1 MEQSLQTQTICD
13 SHSVLGTKARDIYQG
28 WKPAAISVSS
38 SLFRDRYLI
47 ILGRLWTR
55 EFDSFRP
62 VPAMETY
69 TKKTSSGTDI
79 LVSIHVERAH
89 ATNLHPLDASLR
101 IVHSSPIIG
110 AAGAASNPRPTVLLL
125 GWYAASKRNL
135 AKYETVYH
143 AMGYNSVS
151 TTAPTSITFFQS
163 AQRPFILSVLRVL
176 ATDTRL
182 LAGGLVFAP
191 FSNGGAIIFPLLSR
205 LLCELPGNPALG
217 REIGLR
223 EEHLPILDSVREAT
237 AAVVFDSCPCY
248 LHADIGAN
256 ALLEGLQLRNK
267 LLSAV
272 VRVGFFFMCMLQFLV
287 HGNFAARF
295 WRAMR
300 DAKYPCPE
308 LYMYSAA
315 DALLDEHALD
325 ELVAHRKETGRA
337 KRIEVWRVED
347 APHVM
352 LLRTHRQ
359 QYIYRL
365 RDMNDWGVNAL
376 RKRKRLPE
384 WSLPQEEDFKL

>member
-1 MEQSLQTQTICD
+1 MPRIVPQSKPFSRLLR
-13 SHSVLGTKARDIYQG
+13 HFGGLGAGIVFFVI
-28 WKPAAISVSS
+28 PAF
-38 SLFRDRYLI
+38 LP
-47 ILGRLWTR
+47 G
-55 EFDSFRP
+55 
-62 VPAMETY
+62 METY

-79 LVSIHVERAH
+79 LVSIHVEPAH
-89 ATNLHPLDASLR
+89 ATSLHPLDASLR

-110 AAGAASNPRPTVLLL
+110 AAGAAPNPRPTVLLF

-135 AKYETVYH
+135 AKYETIYH
-143 AMGYNSVS
+143 AMGYNSVA

-176 ATDTRL
+176 ATDPRL
-182 LAGGLVFAP
+182 LAGGLVLAP
-191 FSNGGAIIFPLLSR
+191 FSNAGAILLPLISR
-205 LLCELPGNPALG
+205 LLCDLPANLASSSSLA

-223 EEHLPILDSVREAT
+223 DEHLPIVDAVRDAT
-237 AAVVFDSCPCY
+237 AALVLDSCPCY
-248 LHADIGAN
+248 LHADTGAN

-272 VRVGFFFMCMLQFLV
+272 VRAGFFLICMLQLVV
-287 HGNFAARF
+287 HGNFPARF

-315 DALLDEHALD
+315 DTLLDEHALD
-325 ELVAHRKETGRA
+325 ELVAYRRETGCA

-347 APHVM
+347 AAHVM

-359 QYIYRL
+359 QYISRL
-365 RDMNDWGVNAL
+365 RDMNDWGVNAW
-376 RKRKRLPE
+376 RKRKFLPE
-384 WSLPQEEDFKL
+384 WSLPQDDFKL